1 MTISLMRKVLT
12 IFVLLWVL
20 LPGICLA
27 QPNEMIT
34 RLKDDVA
41 GANSDS
47 DRIIKWGKLADYY
60 YIHSLDSLG
69 DQALSNQL
77 LLAELSNNE
86 NLMYIALF
94 GDAITKITASSS
106 NENFNNTISF
116 IKKGISYSEEKNN
129 PDFIALG
136 YNRMSQ
142 VYLKRGEADK
152 GLENSTK
159 AVASLINIHSDSIKS
174 LVFVGLGNAYLAK
187 GALVDACKNYN
198 NAFDMAMKANSARLE
213 SLTYHSLSEL
223 YLKLDY
229 PDLAKEEIYKSL
241 HLNQAKKDTLGL
253 IWDYID
259 LARLT
264 DKKIF
269 IEEAILLSTISNQ
282 FNYLLT
288 SKRLMFYYYSFVEKN
303 TKRSIKYLES
313 EPDLKQS
320 FINSGIENYYRAI
333 GNVYFSSNPDSA
345 LKYYQLANKEFIK
358 NVDNKNL
365 QINYHQIAECYN
377 RLGDYSEA
385 VQYYLNS
392 LSLNRNNK
400 DYSFSSKITLK
411 LSDLYRKEK
420 DYKKALNFADL
431 SLAYKDSLNK
441 LSGDR
446 DVALLGVAREN
457 KKHALELLTLQN
469 SEINKRNRQFVFISI
484 VLVIIF
490 FIILALGSYT
500 VPKYVLRFLGF
511 LFFVSVFEFIV
522 LLIDNL
528 FISHSISNEPLKLWG
543 IKIGLVALLVPLQH
557 FLEKKVVSLLES
569 RKLVQTR
576 TGFSIKNFLIKKT
589 KPSSELEGFEADG
602 IL

>member
-1 MTISLMRKVLT
+1 MRKFLA

-20 LPGICLA
+20 LPGLSLG
-27 QPNEMIT
+27 QSNEMIT
-34 RLKDDVA
+34 RLKDDMA
-41 GANSDS
+41 GASSDS
-47 DRIIKWGKLADYY
+47 ERVINWGKLADYY

-69 DQALSNQL
+69 DQALNSQL

-86 NLMYIALF
+86 NLMYLALF

-106 NENFNNTISF
+106 NENFDNTISF

-136 YNRMSQ
+136 NNRMSQ

-152 GLENSTK
+152 GLEYSTK

-174 LVFVGLGNAYLAK
+174 LVFVGLGNSYLAK

-198 NAFDMAMKANSARLE
+198 NAFDLAMKANSAHLQ

-223 YLKLDY
+223 YIKLDY
-229 PDLAKEEIYKSL
+229 PDLAKDELYKSL
-241 HLNQAKKDTLGL
+241 HLNQSKKDTLGL
-253 IWDYID
+253 ILDYID

-264 DKKIF
+264 EKKMF
-269 IEEAILLSTISNQ
+269 IDEAILLSSASKQ
-282 FNYLLT
+282 FYYLLT
-288 SKRLMFYYYSFVEKN
+288 SKRLMFYYFSFVEKDT
-303 TKRSIKYLES
+303 TKSIQYLTSES
-313 EPDLKQS
+313 DLKQG

-333 GNVYFSSNPDSA
+333 GNVYFSSNPGSA
-345 LKYYQLANKEFIK
+345 LKYYHLASGGFLK
-358 NVDNKNL
+358 NADSKSL
-365 QINYHQIAECYN
+365 LINYNQIAECYN
-377 RLGDYSEA
+377 RLGDYSKAIE
-385 VQYYLNS
+385 YYLKS
-392 LSLNRNNK
+392 LALDGDDK
-400 DYSFSSKITLK
+400 DYSFLGEISSK

-420 DYKKALNFADL
+420 NYKNALDYADL
-431 SLAYKDSLNK
+431 GLAFKDSLNL
-441 LSGDR
+441 LSGER

-457 KKHALELLTLQN
+457 KKHALELLTFHN
-469 SEINKRNRQFVFISI
+469 NEINKRNRQFVFISI
-484 VLVIIF
+484 VLVMIF
-490 FIILALGSYT
+490 FVILALGSYT

-528 FISHSISNEPLKLWG
+528 FISHSISNEPIKLWG

-557 FLEKKVVSLLES
+557 FLEKNVVRLLES
-569 RKLVQTR
+569 RKLVKTR
-576 TGFSIKNFLIKKT
+576 TGFSIKNLFLKKT
-589 KPSSELEGFEADG
+589 KPSTESEGFEADG

>member
-1 MTISLMRKVLT
+1 MRKVL
-12 IFVLLWVL
+12 IILGLFCML
-20 LPGICLA
+20 LPKLSLG
-27 QPNEMIT
+27 QTNEMIT
-34 RLKDDVA
+34 RLKEDVT
-41 GANSDS
+41 GAKSDS
-47 DRIIKWGKLADYY
+47 ERVVNLGKLADIY

-69 DQALSNQL
+69 DQTLGNQL

-86 NLMYIALF
+86 HLMYIALF

-106 NENFNNTISF
+106 TDDFNNTISF
-116 IKKGISYSEEKNN
+116 ITKGIRYSEEKNN

-136 YNRMSQ
+136 NNRMSQ
-142 VYLKRGEADK
+142 VYIKRGEADK
-152 GLENSTK
+152 GLEYSTK
-159 AVASLINIHSDSIKS
+159 AVASLINVSSDSIKS

-187 GALVDACKNYN
+187 GSLVDACKNYN
-198 NAFDMAMKANSARLE
+198 YAFDMAMKASSFRLE

-223 YLKLDY
+223 YIKLDY

-264 DKKIF
+264 DKKFF
-269 IEEAILLSTISNQ
+269 IEEAILLSTISRQ

-288 SKRLMFYYYSFVEKN
+288 SKRLMFYYYSFVDKDF
-303 TKRSIKYLES
+303 KRSIKYLES

-320 FINSGIENYYRAI
+320 FINSGIGNYYRAI

-345 LKYYQLANKEFIK
+345 LKYYQLANKVFIK
-358 NVDNKNL
+358 NADSKNL
-365 QINYHQIAECYN
+365 LINYYQVAECYN
-377 RLGDYSEA
+377 KLGIYSEA
-385 VQYYLNS
+385 IKNYLNT
-392 LSLNRNNK
+392 LSLNANTK
-400 DYSFSSKITLK
+400 DYSFASKISIN
-411 LSDLYRKEK
+411 LSDLYRKEN
-420 DYKKALNFADL
+420 DYKKALNYADL
-431 SLAYKDSLNK
+431 SLTFKDSLNK

-457 KKHALELLTLQN
+457 KKHALELLILQN

-484 VLVIIF
+484 VLVVIF

-557 FLEKKVVSLLES
+557 FLEKSVVSLLES
-569 RKLVQTR
+569 RKLVRTR
-576 TGFSIKNFLIKKT
+576 TGFSLKNIFVKKT
-589 KPSSELEGFEADG
+589 KPYHDLEGLEGDG